1 MLRVGCLYV
10 EMRWYILRSSF
21 VTWRYSLLLICAK
34 NILTSGAIKT
44 SSCMRFFLEGFLLLT
59 PRILA
64 RPFEDLGRQS
74 LAFYDNVILLMV

>member
-1 MLRVGCLYV
+1 
-10 EMRWYILRSSF
+10 
-21 VTWRYSLLLICAK
+21 
-34 NILTSGAIKT
+34 
-44 SSCMRFFLEGFLLLT
+44 MRFFLEGFLLLT